1 MEGIIV
7 YETNHQFVKLCRL
20 TTMNSE
26 TEAKNTRMDLID
38 DLIDVKG
45 NLTFIEAVNSKY
57 DWSSE
62 TSKEINNRLRDIRM
76 KQEDKNLN
84 LSVIG
89 EFSTGKSTFIN
100 ALLRSELLESDILQ
114 GTTAAATVIRY
125 GKKKNIF
132 IKKTVGGTEKLYEI
146 KSESIIDDIT
156 FIKKVTE
163 ATTKKSEES
172 KKETV
177 ILEYPSETLKNN
189 IVIVD
194 TPGTNVTEVWHE
206 EITSN
211 AIHSL
216 SDASI
221 VVIDA
226 IKLVPISLVTFIN
239 NNLQDVIKNCVFIVN
254 RMDLLRPGERE
265 RQLDYIR
272 KFISKTFDVEAPI
285 VCPYTSL
292 FVLGESVPHVLKDVN
307 YNKEDSKDLV
317 QQSYQTEATIY
328 SYLAE
333 RRMIIQRTKLLEL
346 IDHTFDVLQSNM
358 KKQIAFDQNKHLE
371 IEASKI
377 KDVDSFMLEKIN
389 RAADDIMS
397 AYVTEK
403 RQFEFSMKEQLG
415 KKKEGIK
422 ANLNSI
428 EDRKYLSAYVNNLP
442 NNMQKAAMEAVNYY
456 LTPIL
461 DYINRMEQAKWE
473 QFFDDFKKQY
483 HRLAIHGKQEDF
495 ISDAIAPDFE
505 MKLNTNISTALS
517 EASNKYQKIGD
528 AANLSGAAGGAVLGQ
543 LIIPIPIVGAAI
555 GLMAGW
561 MFGDKIGMPIKKMR
575 ADYWTK
581 MEPVIDQY
589 FNNIAPEFLSYISQ
603 YQSAII
609 ERLRQKILQCKGK
622 YNLLIQTIDRQD
634 NERQKEL
641 QTHLSEMNQDLMRL
655 ERRKDTL
662 QSTRG
667 ITSKL

>member
-1 MEGIIV
+1 
-7 YETNHQFVKLCRL
+7 
-20 TTMNSE
+20 MNSE
-26 TEAKNTRMDLID
+26 TEARNARMGIID
-38 DLIDVKG
+38 DLIDVNG
-45 NLTFIEAVNSKY
+45 NLEFIEAVNTKY
-57 DWSSE
+57 DWSSKNSE
-62 TSKEINNRLRDIRM
+62 EIKNRLCDIRI

-100 ALLRSELLESDILQ
+100 ALIRSDLLESDILQ

-125 GKKKNIF
+125 GEKKNIL
-132 IKKTVGGTEKLYEI
+132 IKRTLNGAEKLLEI
-146 KSESIIDDIT
+146 KSESIIDDKA
-156 FIKKVTE
+156 FRKKITE

-177 ILEYPSETLKNN
+177 IIEYPSETLKSN

-206 EITSN
+206 EITSS
-211 AIHSL
+211 AIHTL

-239 NNLQDVIKNCVFIVN
+239 NNLQNVIKNCVFVVN
-254 RMDLLRPGERE
+254 RMDLIRSGERE

-272 KFISKTFDVEAPI
+272 KYISKTFDVENPI
-285 VCPYTSL
+285 VCPYVSL
-292 FVLGESVPHVLKDVN
+292 FVLGKSVPAVLKDVN
-307 YNKEDSKDLV
+307 YNEEDIKGLV
-317 QQSYQTEATIY
+317 AQSYQTEATIY

-333 RRMIIQRTKLLEL
+333 RRMIIQRTKLIEL
-346 IDHTFDVLQSNM
+346 IDHTFDILQSNM
-358 KKQIAFDQNKHLE
+358 KEQIASDQQKHWE

-377 KDVDSFMLEKIN
+377 KDVDSFMMEKIN
-389 RAADDIMS
+389 SASDDIMS

-403 RQFEFSMKEQLG
+403 SQFEWSIKEQLG
-415 KKKEGIK
+415 KKKWEIK
-422 ANLNSI
+422 ANL
-428 EDRKYLSAYVNNLP
+428 ETFQDRKYLTAYVNNLP
-442 NNMQKAAMEAVNYY
+442 NNMQKAAMETVNYY

-461 DYINRMEQAKWE
+461 DYINRIEQAKWE
-473 QFFDDFKKQY
+473 RFFDDFKKQY

-495 ISDAIAPDFE
+495 ISDAITPDFE
-505 MKLNTNISTALS
+505 MKPTANISTALS

-543 LIIPIPIVGAAI
+543 LIIPIPIVGAAL

-561 MFGDKIGMPIKKMR
+561 MFGDKIGMPIKKMKT
-575 ADYWTK
+575 DYWAK
-581 MEPVIDQY
+581 MEPMIDQY
-589 FNNIAPEFLSYISQ
+589 FNNIAPEFLAYIGQ
-603 YQSAII
+603 YQSAIF
-609 ERLRQKILQCKGK
+609 ERLRVKILQCKEK
-622 YNLLIQTIDRQD
+622 YNLLIQSIDRQD
-634 NERQKEL
+634 NERQNEL
-641 QTHLSEMNQDLMRL
+641 QTHLSEINQDLMRL
-655 ERRKDTL
+655 ERRKETL